1 MAFENNGTTSRLVDF
16 FRICTGSTTS
26 SASPISSAT
35 ATSALLSSTTE
46 QDETEENQ
54 HPWLNVTRPEEC
66 NEAYRKFKNLIND
79 VILAPYGHIL
89 EDQEFFVLAQRYD
102 DSANNVGSTKY
113 PECFTLIEKVKI
125 ILDSFDTVLGL
136 LSQLINEDE
145 GLATVKD
152 LMDHLEGFNVSESIT
167 YFDSSLNKTCG
178 WRKDFSE
185 EVRKQAEM
193 YKAASQRVVFLF

>member
-1 MAFENNGTTSRLVDF
+1 MVYLFLAY
-16 FRICTGSTTS
+16 I
-26 SASPISSAT
+26 
-35 ATSALLSSTTE
+35 LLLLYFP
-46 QDETEENQ
+46 D
-54 HPWLNVTRPEEC
+54 
-66 NEAYRKFKNLIND
+66 
-79 VILAPYGHIL
+79 
-89 EDQEFFVLAQRYD
+89 
-102 DSANNVGSTKY
+102 
-113 PECFTLIEKVKI
+113 
-125 ILDSFDTVLGL
+125 

-193 YKAASQRVVFLF
+193 YKAYITKGRFSLLEMKTPLVRYFAMTIVTKWSNTFDVEKYLSKNITKQEFAQQFLSAENMRREYDYFSWRISEMEDLINQYRDRIFASLDFLQEGYVSLTHKNPVIIINDSSIQRLHLIQKALTVDWLV